1 MPEIL
6 RDTIEKDAAI
16 LADPGASPEEKRKPI
31 LTLEYP
37 AGCWQRELKSFPI
50 RKRRSPPGHDPGYIT
65 KPVRASS
72 LRRECRYLQV
82 KIW

>member
-50 RKRRSPPGHDPGYIT
+50 RKRRSPPGHEPRLHHIAG
-65 KPVRASS
+65 
-72 LRRECRYLQV
+72 
-82 KIW
+82 